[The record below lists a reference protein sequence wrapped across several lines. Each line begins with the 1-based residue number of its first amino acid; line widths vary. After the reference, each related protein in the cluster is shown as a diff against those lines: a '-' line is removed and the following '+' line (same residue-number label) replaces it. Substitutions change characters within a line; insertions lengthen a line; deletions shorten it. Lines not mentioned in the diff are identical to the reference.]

1 MTRGEDD
8 DERKRFRLWA
18 VSVKRGERRSRGDQ
32 GSRAERKALVT
43 YQVVL
48 LEVENVNDGLQ
59 RTKVFRRSRIDD
71 G

>member
-1 MTRGEDD
+1 MMMNGNGSGYG
-8 DERKRFRLWA
+8 RL
-18 VSVKRGERRSRGDQ
+18 VSKEAREGAEAIKVL

-43 YQVVL
+43 YQVLLL
-48 LEVENVNDGLQ
+48 LEVENVNDGLN